1 MLWEQ
6 DKCQCHLCFLFKV
19 TFQNKTTLD
28 RGEWQISQVFSF
40 YFFKGFERGK
50 WWREH
55 LPQALL
61 VLLLQWERQHP
72 RSLGPQQSLLPTRQ
86 TWCIFAT
93 VLIPCHL
100 CRMPGLGP
108 LGGNAN
114 AKVSWYVW
122 RLRFHWALS
131 QLTPDLVRLTSKQNY
146 PWKEKNRPEF
156 LEKNQQPKDKMQTEN
171 LMVHSYIN
179 GNLTKAAFCILFLL
193 PQQLSLLLPS
203 NLQLACPSPYC
214 KHCYKEGIGVGGGT
228 LFHKKVTTF
237 DQCPNWTLVKF
248 IISLT
253 MKAFQN

>member
-214 KHCYKEGIGVGGGT
+214 KHCYKEGIGVGGGG
-228 LFHKKVTTF
+228 HY
-237 DQCPNWTLVKF
+237 F
-248 IISLT
+248 IRKSLHLT
-253 MKAFQN
+253 SALIEHWSNL